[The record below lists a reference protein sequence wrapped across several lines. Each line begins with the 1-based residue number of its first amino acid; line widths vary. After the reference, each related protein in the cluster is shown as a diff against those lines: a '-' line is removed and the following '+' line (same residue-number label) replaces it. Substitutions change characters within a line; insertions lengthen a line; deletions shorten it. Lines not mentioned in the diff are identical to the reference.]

1 MPGFGVGYSTITGYS
16 NIVGAE
22 QRAMRG
28 AGMQYPM
35 QPGGPQVVNS
45 PGHLFRAFPLG
56 FFKAAIAK
64 SGDDTVSEKPQLTFR
79 GERLILPASVDA
91 AANPFRITSLQV
103 GQRNQFVSATS
114 LFAESFFRQSVGVA
128 LELDTAT
135 IGQDIT
141 MGVRNTDAG
150 ATHDFRA
157 VIIGTCDLPG

>member
-1 MPGFGVGYSTITGYS
+1 
-16 NIVGAE
+16 
-22 QRAMRG
+22 MRG
-28 AGMQYPM
+28 AGMSYPM
-35 QPGGPQVVNS
+35 QPGGPRVETS

-64 SGDDTVSEKPQLTFR
+64 SGNDQVSEKPQLTFR
-79 GERLILPASVDA
+79 GERLILPEHVELG

-114 LFAESFFRQSVGVA
+114 LFAESFFRQAVGVA

-141 MGVRNTDAG
+141 IGMQNTSGA

-157 VIIGTCDLPG
+157 VLIGTCDLPG